1 MLKGLGE
8 QVYSMKV
15 NIIDASISVLSV
27 WLLVPSLG
35 VMGYIITIYVT
46 ELLNAAMSIVRL
58 LNISELRPQV
68 IRWVIAPL
76 FSVVAATS
84 LTRLLYA
91 LIPAFPMPV
100 GHGSAV
106 ILLVAVALLLYA
118 LFSVTLG
125 AVRREQICW
134 LVSFFM
140 GK

>member
-1 MLKGLGE
+1 
-8 QVYSMKV
+8 
-15 NIIDASISVLSV
+15 
-27 WLLVPSLG
+27 
-35 VMGYIITIYVT
+35 
-46 ELLNAAMSIVRL
+46 MSIVRL

-91 LIPAFPMPV
+91 LIHAFPTPV

-106 ILLVAVALLLYA
+106 ILLVAAAFLLYA
-118 LFSVTLG
+118 LFSVALG

-140 GK
+140 EK